1 LIIGSSADL
10 FSGVTVNLDRCR
22 MDVEDK
28 KEEKRKA
35 CINLERLAEVSL
47 VGLYWVFHFFT
58 LRLGE

>member
-1 LIIGSSADL
+1 
-10 FSGVTVNLDRCR
+10 